1 MIALEPEDFPVQV
14 VDRIVFTSRT
24 MTVAICDSRIMAND
38 VAARLNAGEMWRLG
52 VVEPEPVCTCRGGDQ
67 QEGGV
72 RHRANDCPIHG
83 EGDHEEEPGG
93 WTLPSR

>member
-1 MIALEPEDFPVQV
+1 MTRLEPEDFPVQV
-14 VDRIVFTSRT
+14 VGRIVFTPSAAI
-24 MTVAICDSRIMAND
+24 VAICEDRLMAND

-52 VVEPEPVCTCRGGDQ
+52 MVEPGPVCTCQGGDK

-83 EGDHEEEPGG
+83 EEDDGSEAGG
-93 WTLPSR
+93 WQLPPR